1 MQKAGT
7 ALACRFSLDRDPV
20 ILPVRRIGDRGGS
33 LPFRGTVRF
42 NRNVTYLP
50 GLWRSTGWPSCG
62 VRMNNVMWLLTRM
75 RSTTVTERQP
85 VHPPSAANI
94 SSIRTGIF
102 AGEGTNQPNFTVAY
116 LTAVPNCIGLT
127 SIRVLPRQGTAF
139 LNAATLS
146 EIRPHPS
153 ARSVPRSY
161 R

>member
-1 MQKAGT
+1 
-7 ALACRFSLDRDPV
+7 
-20 ILPVRRIGDRGGS
+20 
-33 LPFRGTVRF
+33 
-42 NRNVTYLP
+42 
-50 GLWRSTGWPSCG
+50 
-62 VRMNNVMWLLTRM
+62 MNDVMWLLTRM

-146 EIRPHPS
+146 EKFGRTYQPC
-153 ARSVPRSY
+153 RCLVPTDEGRGVGGFV
-161 R
+161 

>member
-1 MQKAGT
+1 
-7 ALACRFSLDRDPV
+7 
-20 ILPVRRIGDRGGS
+20 
-33 LPFRGTVRF
+33 
-42 NRNVTYLP
+42 
-50 GLWRSTGWPSCG
+50 
-62 VRMNNVMWLLTRM
+62 MNDVMWLLTRM

-102 AGEGTNQPNFTVAY
+102 AGEGTNQPDSTVAY

-127 SIRVLPRQGTAF
+127 SIRVLPLQGTTF
-139 LNAATLS
+139 LSAATLS
-146 EIRPHPS
+146 DIRPHPS